1 MSIPTPIST
10 FAPVPAQEQAHFS
23 FSRALYDD
31 CSLKKK
37 NQESVA
43 PFEWATDS
51 SVIESKQ
58 SCYFAASP
66 FMHNPFNSVPSN
78 IVDIESDLKGQTRQ
92 LSKCPETRFNPNT
105 AKALQWAQLPE
116 CVSKDLVPEYTRLN
130 RSCNVLSEVSINRFN
145 PLCSNPQESN
155 KIHSNE
161 FIGTNTR
168 LQIKDAFKTE
178 QDKYKK
184 SYL

>member
-1 MSIPTPIST
+1 MSTPKPIST
-10 FAPVPAQEQAHFS
+10 EEQAHFS
-23 FSRALYDD
+23 FSRSLYDD
-31 CSLKKK
+31 CSLQKK

-43 PFEWATDS
+43 PFEWTTDS
-51 SVIESKQ
+51 SIIESKQ
-58 SCYFAASP
+58 SCYLAASP
-66 FMHNPFNSVPSN
+66 FMHNPFNSVPSS

-105 AKALQWAQLPE
+105 AKALQWSKLPE
-116 CVSKDLVPEYTRLN
+116 CTNTDLVPEYTRLN
-130 RSCNVLSEVSINRFN
+130 RSCNVLSEITINRFN
-145 PLCSNPQESN
+145 PLCNNPQESN

-168 LQIKDAFKTE
+168 LQIKDAFKVE

-184 SYL
+184 SFL